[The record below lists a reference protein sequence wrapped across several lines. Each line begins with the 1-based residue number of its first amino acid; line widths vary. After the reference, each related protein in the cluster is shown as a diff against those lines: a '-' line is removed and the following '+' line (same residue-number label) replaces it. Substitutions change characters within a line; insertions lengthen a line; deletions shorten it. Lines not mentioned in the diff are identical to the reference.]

1 MLGEVCWPKKFR
13 LRSGSCQSWEKK
25 AKNILIRSNVK
36 IKHQRMKKTLEAAVK
51 SICLIPRFL
60 KLNQFLALFKLDRR
74 PQPYIFIFKKF
85 TSRKPVCSCEIL
97 FRGIWTKSVFWST
110 IIAWRWL
117 NVPLPK
123 RRKEF
128 FIILFNFKSF
138 LPTSWP
144 LIRTSKP

>member
-1 MLGEVCWPKKFR
+1 
-13 LRSGSCQSWEKK
+13 
-25 AKNILIRSNVK
+25 
-36 IKHQRMKKTLEAAVK
+36 MKKTLEAAVK
-51 SICLIPRFL
+51 SLCLIPRFL

-74 PQPYIFIFKKF
+74 PQPYVFIFKKF
-85 TSRKPVCSCEIL
+85 YLLMRLSLKLCHRNSRLLIIFTLITSRKPVCSCEIL

-110 IIAWRWL
+110 SIAWRWL